1 MMKVAHVNLLKLKIN
16 WLLLLLLIVM
26 LSSIYTFKPFI
37 NGLGC
42 NFSREVDTDYYYK
55 KGYCNSGIMLIE
67 TKDKVTGTVKL
78 KKFLW
83 GHWQN
88 YNYTL
93 RIQTQTLSS
102 PSSSPTRRLSLYD
115 VTPIVSAYRIPFED
129 QSMKAVLVYEKPF
142 ELIYIT
148 DGIGKLGFIQ

>member
-1 MMKVAHVNLLKLKIN
+1 MMKVAHVSLLKLKIN
-16 WLLLLLLIVM
+16 WLLLLIVT

-37 NGLGC
+37 NGFGC
-42 NFSREVDTDYYYK
+42 DFEREVETISYYK
-55 KGYCNSGIMLIE
+55 KGYCNSGIMIIE
-67 TKDKVTGTVKL
+67 TEDKVTGTVKL

-102 PSSSPTRRLSLYD
+102 PSPSMTRRLSLYD
-115 VTPIVSAYRIPFED
+115 VTPIVSAYRIPFEN
-129 QSMKAVLVYEKPF
+129 QSMKSALLYDKPF

>member
-1 MMKVAHVNLLKLKIN
+1 MMKAAHVNLLKLKIN
-16 WLLLLLLIVM
+16 WLLLLIVT

-42 NFSREVDTDYYYK
+42 NFSREVETVNYYK

-129 QSMKAVLVYEKPF
+129 QPMKAALLYDKPF